1 MPIKTYTVA
10 YLGSIFKKIIQEKDS
25 FNKIK
30 FIERYKKSFI
40 KHYIFDLLD
49 KPFKTS
55 SSKTAYNLMVND
67 KYYEEKLF
75 ILLKVKLIII
85 LKNQKL
91 KKMIRSIMNQA
102 YLISYLY
109 GRSITTTENSNKI
122 FENDHLIPKSI
133 LKRNKITGKSSF
145 ANLSII
151 FNNKNRK
158 KSDKMSLDFLENEPL
173 SIWAKTND
181 DLNYDELK
189 KFIQL

>member
-158 KSDKMSLDFLENEPL
+158 KSDKMSLDFLKNEPL

-189 KFIQL
+189 KLIQL